1 MHYNQRRHS
10 IWRVFTVVINPLAEK
25 FLKTCLPVCLR
36 ERVRGNN
43 TIWFL
48 KIFIRGLLIEASFI
62 PEMRKAVNAANK
74 FLQFSPT
81 TMCWRTILNVTQIY
95 CLFYDTHKQNWWL
108 THDPNQLCHDNS
120 STEVTES
127 QRFPSSLGVLDQAG
141 GSDEGG
147 RGHRDAAPEHLG
159 KKRSCN
165 PPSHHYITTTTT
177 TIASSSLLSSPSS
190 PWSLPDFPKHRRSAP
205 QRCRQSPP
213 ATPTPSPS
221 PPSPSPSCWR
231 AP

>member
-81 TMCWRTILNVTQIY
+81 TMCWRTILNVTQMY
-95 CLFYDTHKQNWWL
+95 Y
-108 THDPNQLCHDNS
+108 
-120 STEVTES
+120 
-127 QRFPSSLGVLDQAG
+127 
-141 GSDEGG
+141 
-147 RGHRDAAPEHLG
+147 
-159 KKRSCN
+159 
-165 PPSHHYITTTTT
+165 
-177 TIASSSLLSSPSS
+177 LSSPRAKHAGPKGPRAESAGAVTGRRCPHS
-190 PWSLPDFPKHRRSAP
+190 GRGEDFLS
-205 QRCRQSPP
+205 RQPHFFTET
-213 ATPTPSPS
+213 AVTPERKVEKSFPR
-221 PPSPSPSCWR
+221 WEINR
-231 AP
+231 HAEG